1 MENNIQPT
9 QNTSQLPY
17 SIKLCFQ
24 LLLVVVILFIIIQ
37 GQAIFV
43 PLYISVLISILLL
56 PIANFLERIYFP
68 RSLAALVSVIFAFLF
83 IVLIIYLLS
92 AQIVSFLNDF
102 PTIKIHLAN
111 HYQALQKLL
120 EQRLN
125 ISLTKQ
131 DNLLNSASES
141 VQSSSIIFAK
151 QTLYTVTQSLGFIL
165 FNIIYSFL
173 ILYYRSTIKK
183 FLLALFKS
191 ANKKSV
197 EDVLSSAK
205 QVLKSYMNGLL
216 IEMAIVSTSNSIL
229 LLIIGIKYAIF
240 LGLFTGLLNILP
252 FIGIYT
258 GIIFTILISLTTGA
272 SMAHITAMIVGLLII
287 HLIDAN
293 FLIPKVVGAKLKINA
308 LMTIIGAIAGGYLM
322 GISGVFLALPTI
334 AILKILF
341 DRIEGMEAWAILL
354 GDESTFSSKK
364 LVQRINKKLIAK
376 KNSKQL

>member
-1 MENNIQPT
+1 MENNIQPN
-9 QNTSQLPY
+9 QNSSQLPY
-17 SIKLCFQ
+17 SIRLCFQ
-24 LLLVVVILFIIIQ
+24 LLLVILIIFIIIQ
-37 GQAIFV
+37 GHAIFV
-43 PLYISVLISILLL
+43 PLYISVLVSILLL
-56 PIANFLERIYFP
+56 PIANFLERIHFP
-68 RSLAALVSVIFAFLF
+68 RSLAALASVLFAFLV
-83 IVLIIYLLS
+83 IVTIIYLFS
-92 AQIVSFLNDF
+92 AQIIGFLNDI
-102 PTIKIHLAN
+102 PAIKIHLTE
-111 HYQALQKLL
+111 HYKSVQQLL
-120 EQRLN
+120 EKQLN
-125 ISLTKQ
+125 ISLTRQ
-131 DNLLNSASES
+131 ATLVNSATES
-141 VQSSSIIFAK
+141 VHSTGILFAK
-151 QTLYTVTQSLGFIL
+151 QTFFTVTQSLGFIL

-216 IEMAIVSTSNSIL
+216 IEMAIVSSSNSIL

-240 LGLFTGLLNILP
+240 LGIFTGLLNILP

-272 SMAHITAMIVGLLII
+272 SIAQIASMVLGLLVI

-293 FLIPKVVGAKLKINA
+293 FLIPKIVGAKLKINA

-354 GDESTFSSKK
+354 GDETTLSSKK

-376 KNSKQL
+376 KNNNQP